1 MILLFVIYKK
11 IIPSDPMSQT
21 MLKMSFMVRKP
32 VFGVSDLVQHR
43 RGCTATE
50 NGLRFELTDL

>member
-11 IIPSDPMSQT
+11 TYSLILWHRT
-21 MLKMSFMVRKP
+21 MVKMGCVVRKS
-32 VFGVSDLVQHR
+32 VFGVSDQVQHR

-50 NGLRFELTDL
+50 NGLRLELSDL